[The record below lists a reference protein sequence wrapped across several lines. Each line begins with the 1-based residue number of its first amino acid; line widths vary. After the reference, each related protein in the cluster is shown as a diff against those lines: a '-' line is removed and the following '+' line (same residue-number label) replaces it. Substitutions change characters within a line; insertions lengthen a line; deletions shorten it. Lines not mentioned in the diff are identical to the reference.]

1 MSIETDLA
9 LPPDKYE
16 AAAGKTPHEATAGKT
31 SHEAAAGKTAHV
43 EFPARAVKGLGILLL
58 FVFLELACIVG
69 FVFGIVLLDMEIELA
84 GGLIF
89 GASMFIG
96 SVVVPILWMGVK
108 IVKPNEARVMTLFG
122 KYIGTLRKDG
132 IYYMNPLATAVR
144 VGTPVPTAAAKKT
157 SATATVDFSGEQT
170 AQTQV
175 YYKNFKIS
183 LKTMTLVNEKQKI
196 NDLLGNPIV
205 ISIIVIWRIIDTAK
219 AVFDVDD
226 YREFLSV
233 QSDSAL
239 RNIVR
244 MYPYD
249 STDDVTGNEKSLRG
263 SSQEIAEKLRAEI
276 QEKVQIAGLEVT
288 EARITHLAYAPEIA
302 AAMLQRQQASA
313 IVDAR
318 TLIVEG
324 AVSMVQSALDK
335 LSERGIVELDEERKA
350 AMVSNL
356 LVVLCGNR
364 DAQPIVNSG
373 SLY

>member
-1 MSIETDLA
+1 MDTVFETVTQ
-9 LPPDKYE
+9 PNE
-16 AAAGKTPHEATAGKT
+16 AAPQNT
-31 SHEAAAGKTAHV
+31 HV
-43 EFPARAVKGLGILLL
+43 EFPARAIKGMGILVLFILLEILSFAAFIGGIAYLANEDDLIGTLL
-58 FVFLELACIVG
+58 FVPGLSLSCI
-69 FVFGIVLLDMEIELA
+69 IIPLLW
-84 GGLIF
+84 
-89 GASMFIG
+89 IG
-96 SVVVPILWMGVK
+96 MK
-108 IVKPNEARVMTLFG
+108 IIKPNEASVMTLFG
-122 KYIGTLRKDG
+122 RYVGTLRSDG
-132 IYYMNPLATAVR
+132 IFYMNPFATAVR
-144 VGTPVPTAAAKKT
+144 VGNVQFQSATKNKKT
-157 SATATVDFSGEQT
+157 SSGITIDLPGEQGLQL
-170 AQTQV
+170 AA
-175 YYKNFKIS
+175 KSPRIS

-196 NDLLGNPIV
+196 NDLLGNPII
-205 ISIIVIWRIIDTAK
+205 ISIIVIWRVVDTAK

-226 YREFLSV
+226 YQEFLSV

-263 SSQEIAEKLRAEI
+263 SSQEIAEKLRIEI
-276 QEKVQIAGLEVT
+276 QEKVRIAGLEVS

-318 TLIVEG
+318 SLIVEG
-324 AVSMVQSALDK
+324 AVGMVQSALAK
-335 LSERGIVELDEERKA
+335 LSEEGIIVLDEERKA

-356 LVVLCGNR
+356 MVVLCGNR